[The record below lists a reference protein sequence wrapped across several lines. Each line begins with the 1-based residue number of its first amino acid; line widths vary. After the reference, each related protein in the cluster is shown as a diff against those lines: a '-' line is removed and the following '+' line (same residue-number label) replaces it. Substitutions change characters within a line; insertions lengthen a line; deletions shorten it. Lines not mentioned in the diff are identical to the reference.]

1 MQRILNSVAMANGV
15 APQFMEFCGI
25 QDERQTVGKVLYHF
39 HIMDPM
45 HRRYKSTVAFLK
57 AFPRGNK

>member
-1 MQRILNSVAMANGV
+1 MQQILTSVAMANGV

-39 HIMDPM
+39 TIMDPS
-45 HRRYKSTVAFLK
+45 HLRYKSTVAFLK
-57 AFPRGNK
+57 AVPPMET